1 MPKPAEEDNLLKVR
15 LGYLLLVVYFTSQIS
30 LLFVSR
36 QQNLISVLLPY
47 FFAFGSYVLLIRKE
61 LNISSVYFLLKIG
74 IVLRLLAV
82 FAFPHL
88 SDDVYRYW
96 WDGTLLS
103 NGINPFSFT
112 PAEILNSTISPDLRQ
127 SLAQVFPNLNSPEYR
142 TVYPGFSQ
150 LLFYLGVLIS
160 GKNLY
165 LFSIALKLFFLIGD
179 ILLLYVVH
187 NLTRKLNLPLSLSV
201 IYFLNPLV
209 ITELSG
215 NLHFELWLIL
225 FFGWSVL
232 YFLENKYLKSGIFL
246 GLSIIS
252 KITTAFF
259 TPLLLSTKSLK
270 QTVYFILACMLLFIG
285 TQVLFINDLQ
295 HLQGYFLYI
304 RQFEFNSMIYG
315 PLEQYFIHHNLWVL
329 KSKTGMITGGIFLSI
344 YTWMIGYHFY
354 KVFKKS
360 SLVREVGSQP
370 FHLINLNS
378 SFNFQLAWWIFF
390 SYLLLSST
398 VHPWYL
404 ATLLFIG
411 VFSYPFISIVWT
423 GLIMTSYI
431 HYDVRYEAYFNVVKI
446 LEYSVLLLSLAFTL
460 FNQQKRISR

>member
-47 FFAFGSYVLLIRKE
+47 FFAFGSYVLLIRKG
-61 LNISSVYFLLKIG
+61 LNINNVYFLLKIG
-74 IVLRLLAV
+74 IVIRLLAV

-103 NGINPFSFT
+103 NGINPFSYT
-112 PAEILNSTISPDLRQ
+112 PSEILNSSISPELRQ
-127 SLAQVFPNLNSPEYR
+127 SLNHVFPNLNSPDYH

-150 LLFYLGVLIS
+150 LLFFTGALIS

-165 LFSIALKLFFLIGD
+165 LFSIVLKIFFLIGD
-179 ILLLYVVH
+179 ILLLNVVH
-187 NLTRKLNLPLSLSV
+187 NLTRKLNLPLSLAV

-225 FFGWSVL
+225 FFAWSVL
-232 YFLENKYLKSGIFL
+232 YLLENKYLKSGIFM

-259 TPLLLSTKSLK
+259 TPLYLNAPSFKN
-270 QTVYFILACMLLFIG
+270 TVYFILACLILILG
-285 TQVLFINDLQ
+285 TQFFFIKDLS

-304 RQFEFNSMIYG
+304 RQFEFNSLIYG
-315 PLEQYFIHHNLWVL
+315 PLEQYFIRHNLWDL

-344 YTWMIGYHFY
+344 YALMIGYHFF
-354 KVFKKS
+354 KVLKRKS
-360 SLVREVGSQP
+360 QARAVSVEP
-370 FHLINLNS
+370 NHLINLNS
-378 SFNFQLAWWIFF
+378 SFNFHLAWWIFF
-390 SYLLLSST
+390 AYLLLSST

-404 ATLLFIG
+404 TTLLFIG
-411 VFSYPFISIVWT
+411 LFSNPLISIVWT
-423 GLIMTSYI
+423 GLIMLSYI
-431 HYDVRYEAYFNVVKI
+431 HYDARYDAYFNVFKM
-446 LEYSVLLLSLAFTL
+446 LEYSVLLFSLALTL
-460 FNQQKRISR
+460 FYKQKHLSR